1 MSSTLT
7 IFNPGFMNIDKQ
19 LRTVVFPAATPPAA
33 RTDTRF
39 SMAYQKYAA
48 MSDDTVLKDIR
59 SEMVR
64 GSTRKRRI
72 VKVDPLRVIS
82 FP

>member
-1 MSSTLT
+1 
-7 IFNPGFMNIDKQ
+7 MNIDRQ
-19 LRTVVFPAATPPAA
+19 LSTVVFPAATPPA
-33 RTDTRF
+33 TRIDALF

-48 MSDDTVLKDIR
+48 MSDERVPKEIK

-72 VKVDPLRVIS
+72 VNVEPFRVIS